1 LQKLQQAAEL
11 AGEIIDGIMHA
22 DDAVTEIPSEN

>member
-1 LQKLQQAAEL
+1 MAAEL